1 MKNRSTAQKALIMS
15 IHLDYSWRKQL
26 YDQELG
32 NRGIIKS
39 LVNLRE
45 LHLYVEDDYN
55 PNYREAAVST
65 NNLKE
70 WWYRNEATLRAD
82 GTPNYKQLPLR
93 NVTLV
98 VTAVKHG
105 KTDPVVLPK
114 DDWRQRERI
123 TFAQSV
129 RRRIM
134 DSEGAQHLAEELAE
148 AKAFQQAE
156 LEQRRASEPAC
167 PDASTREECLKMRQE
182 RREWRVAATGKEFK
196 TKVRA
201 CDAEHVCLI
210 CLKDGKR
217 TRAEARTCLRPGR
230 CENK

>member
-1 MKNRSTAQKALIMS
+1 MKNRSTAQKALIRS
-15 IHLDYSWRKQL
+15 VHLDYSWRKQL

-65 NNLKE
+65 ANLKE

-82 GTPNYKQLPLR
+82 GTLNYKQLPLK
-93 NVTLV
+93 NVTVV

-105 KTDPVVLPK
+105 KTDPVVSPK
-114 DDWRQRERI
+114 DDWQQQERI
-123 TFAQSV
+123 SFAQSV

-134 DSEGAQHLAEELAE
+134 DSEGAQHLAQELAE
-148 AKAFQQAE
+148 AKVVQQAE

-182 RREWRVAATGKEFK
+182 RRESRVASTGMEFK

-201 CDAEHVCLI
+201 CDAEHVCLG
-210 CLKDGKR
+210 CLKNGKL
-217 TRAEARTCLRPGR
+217 TRAGARKCLRPGR

>member
-15 IHLDYSWRKQL
+15 IHLDYSWRNQL

-65 NNLKE
+65 ANLKE

-82 GTPNYKQLPLR
+82 GTLNYKQLPLK
-93 NVTLV
+93 NVTVV

-105 KTDPVVLPK
+105 KTDPVVSPK
-114 DDWRQRERI
+114 DDWQQQERI
-123 TFAQSV
+123 SFAQSV

-134 DSEGAQHLAEELAE
+134 DSEGAQHLAQELAE
-148 AKAFQQAE
+148 AKVVQQAE

-167 PDASTREECLKMRQE
+167 PEASTREECVKLRQE
-182 RREWRVAATGKEFK
+182 RRDSRVAFTGKEFK

-201 CDAEHVCLI
+201 CDAEHVCQV
-210 CLKDGKR
+210 CLKKGKC
-217 TRAEARTCLRPGR
+217 TRAEARMCARPGR
-230 CENK
+230 CENQ